1 MKIKELILRNY
12 KRFSDTHP
20 PISFC
25 DEWGEPLDMV
35 LLVGE
40 NGCGKSSVLQAI
52 AAVVGG
58 AVRPDFFPSSLNWPG
73 FDYRHIHS
81 GRREIELVATLCFS
95 EDEIEATREY
105 ASKVEGQRPSRDFIE
120 PGDQSV
126 VEYRLGYPEN
136 RVLAPN
142 RSLFFQAQGY
152 QYALQLSRFEP
163 DYTRLF
169 DRVGAI
175 YWYTDQRNSASITT
189 RHRGPNQNDTSLTSV
204 NDDEIRKLLS
214 RWYNF
219 HRNVVRQGG
228 TLRPGQRDTFA
239 DLSNKYQSLFPD
251 RSLAYSAP
259 RMAPD
264 EILEEVEDFFLNKDG
279 KEYEVSGMSGG
290 ERAIFPLLIDFA
302 NWNIN
307 NSIILID
314 EVGLHLH
321 PPLQQAL
328 IRALPKLGTNNQ
340 FIMTTHSD
348 YVASLFQEHQ
358 IKRLDRY
365 EQAAVS

>member
-1 MKIKELILRNY
+1 MKIKELVLRNY

-25 DEWGEPLDMV
+25 DEWGDPLDMV

-40 NGCGKSSVLQAI
+40 NGSGKSSVLQAI

-58 AVRPDFFPSSLNWPG
+58 AVRPDMQPADLSWPG

-81 GRREIELVATLCFS
+81 GRREIEMKATLHF
-95 EDEIEATREY
+95 ENDEIEATREY
-105 ASKVEGQRPSRDFIE
+105 ANRVQAQHPTRQYIE
-120 PGDQSV
+120 PGNENNVIYS
-126 VEYRLGYPEN
+126 LGYSDN
-136 RVLAPN
+136 RIFAPN
-142 RSLFFQAQGY
+142 SNLFFQAQGY
-152 QYALQLSRFEP
+152 QYALQLRRFEA
-163 DYTRLF
+163 DYNRLF
-169 DRVGAI
+169 DRVGSV
-175 YWYTDQRNSASITT
+175 YWYTEQRNSASIMIHQGT
-189 RHRGPNQNDTSLTSV
+189 GNVADTSTSKV
-204 NDDEIRKLLS
+204 NDDELRKLLAK
-214 RWYNF
+214 WYRF
-219 HRNVVRQGG
+219 HREAQRRNWE
-228 TLRPGQRDTFA
+228 LRPGQRDVFA
-239 DLSNKYQSLFPD
+239 DLNRMYGQIFPG
-251 RSLAYSAP
+251 RWLEGSAP
-259 RMAPD
+259 RMGPE
-264 EILEEVEDFFLNKDG
+264 EILEEVEDFYLSENG

-328 IRALPKLGTNNQ
+328 VRALPRLGQNNQ
-340 FIMTTHSD
+340 FILTTHSD

-358 IKRLDRY
+358 IKRLDHY
-365 EQAAVS
+365 EYTSVS

>member
-1 MKIKELILRNY
+1 MKLKELVLRNY

-20 PISFC
+20 PLNFC

-58 AVRPDFFPSSLNWPG
+58 AVRPGFSPAELDWPG

-81 GRREIELVATLCFS
+81 GRREIELAATLCFT
-95 EDEIEATREY
+95 EDEMAATREY
-105 ASKVEGQRPSRDFIE
+105 AERIAGQRPNQTFIQPGNE
-120 PGDQSV
+120 PEVRYQLQFG
-126 VEYRLGYPEN
+126 EN
-136 RVLAPN
+136 RISAPN
-142 RSLFFQAQGY
+142 SQLFFQAQGY
-152 QYALQLSRFEP
+152 QYALQLRRFEP
-163 DYTRLF
+163 DYLRLF
-169 DRVGAI
+169 DRVGSI
-175 YWYTDQRNSASITT
+175 YWYTEQRNSASVTLSQAGNRPADAT
-189 RHRGPNQNDTSLTSV
+189 QVST
-204 NDDEIRKLLS
+204 NDDELRKLLAK
-214 RWYNF
+214 WYRF
-219 HRNVVRQGG
+219 HRDALGEGRTPG
-228 TLRPGQRDTFA
+228 PGQRDIFA
-239 DLSNKYQSLFPD
+239 ALNQLYQKLFPG

-264 EILEEVEDFFLNKDG
+264 ELFEDIEDFFLSQDG

-328 IRALPKLGTNNQ
+328 VRALPKLGKNNQ
-340 FIMTTHSD
+340 FILTTHSD

-358 IKRLDRY
+358 IKRLDHY
-365 EQAAVS
+365 AQASVS

>member
-1 MKIKELILRNY
+1 MKVKELILRNY

-20 PISFC
+20 PLSFC

-58 AVRPDFFPSSLNWPG
+58 AVRPDMQPADLNWPG
-73 FDYRHIHS
+73 FDYRHIQS
-81 GRREIELVATLCFS
+81 GRREIEMKALLHFGD
-95 EDEIEATREY
+95 DEIEATREY
-105 ASKVEGQRPSRDFIE
+105 AQRVQAQFPNRPHIE
-120 PGDQSV
+120 PGH
-126 VEYRLGYPEN
+126 EHTIWYNLGYSDN
-136 RVLAPN
+136 RVFAPN
-142 RSLFFQAQGY
+142 RNLFFQAQGY
-152 QYALQLSRFEP
+152 QYALQLRRFEV
-163 DYTRLF
+163 DYNKLF
-169 DRVGAI
+169 DRVGSI
-175 YWYTDQRNSASITT
+175 YWYTEQRNSASIMI
-189 RHRGPNQNDTSLTSV
+189 NQGGQKALDASIARV
-204 NDDEIRKLLS
+204 NDDELRKLLS
-214 RWYNF
+214 KWYRF
-219 HRNVVRQGG
+219 HREAQRRNWE
-228 TLRPGQRDTFA
+228 LRPGQRDVFVE
-239 DLSNKYQSLFPD
+239 LNRMYGQIFPG
-251 RSLAYSAP
+251 RNLEGSAP
-259 RMAPD
+259 RMGPE
-264 EILEEVEDFFLNKDG
+264 EILEDVEDFFLCENG

-328 IRALPKLGTNNQ
+328 IRALPKLGKNNQ

-348 YVASLFQEHQ
+348 DVASMFQAHQ
-358 IKRLDRY
+358 IIRLDQY
-365 EQAAVS
+365 EQAPVS